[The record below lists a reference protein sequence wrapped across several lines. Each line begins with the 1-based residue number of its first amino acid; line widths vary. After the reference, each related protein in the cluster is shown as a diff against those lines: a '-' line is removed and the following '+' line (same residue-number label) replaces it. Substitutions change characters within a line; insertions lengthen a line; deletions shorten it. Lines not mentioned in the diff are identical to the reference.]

1 MVQHIFNNVLLL
13 SMPGGSEW
21 ILIILVVLLMF
32 GGKKIPE
39 LMRGVGKGMREFNDA
54 KNNVKS
60 EIEEGMREKDRQ
72 PMSTADEIRLQE
84 LKLQQLREEQAL
96 KNS

>member
-1 MVQHIFNNVLLL
+1 MAPQINYMSSFIPSSTLLL

-21 ILIILVVLLMF
+21 LLVLLAVLLFF

-39 LMRGVGKGMREFNDA
+39 LMRGVGRGIREFNDA

-60 EIEEGMREKDRQ
+60 EIEEGIKEKDN
-72 PMSTADEIRLQE
+72 
-84 LKLQQLREEQAL
+84 K
-96 KNS
+96 

>member
-1 MVQHIFNNVLLL
+1 MITSSLNSTFLL

-21 ILIILVVLLMF
+21 ILIIIVVLLMF

-39 LMRGVGKGMREFNDA
+39 LMRGVGRGMREFNDA

-60 EIEEGMREKDRQ
+60 EIEEGMKEKDN
-72 PMSTADEIRLQE
+72 T
-84 LKLQQLREEQAL
+84 KQQLPQQ
-96 KNS
+96 